1 MSFLRSSRFLLFATM
16 TSSVFLTACWFG
28 GEADLGAHVSDEGL
42 IPENFVPAD
51 VGMVLSYSLNN
62 DEQFAAVQSLEEK
75 LGDEGRLT
83 RTVAESFNAQ
93 FAEAG
98 LSYEND
104 LMPAFGE
111 QFRWVY
117 GARPKEDGAEIFSV
131 TTLGDADQMVSVFD
145 TLSDAGSF
153 EKKVLS
159 GRDVYLNADQ
169 TFYATVHEDLLLV
182 SDTPENLV
190 SMLDQDASDSLW
202 AADSYQEAMK
212 EIGQNFVFYGFLFP
226 ELYNETVDLSAGL
239 SIANI
244 PSAISRQSIVV
255 RAEEQGLSFD
265 VNMLANKE
273 KAKDAGLSF
282 DVVPKE
288 DPYLYKEFPTEGLM
302 AYFESYGLQ
311 QTLEQAD
318 KLGDETSSLDAMRE
332 GFRNYFGMDFDDEF
346 MSWFDK
352 GYVLALNQN
361 DSGLFPGIS
370 LYVDSSSDPEHA
382 KELLDKLDGQVSG
395 LMSVFE
401 EALPGAISKETIQ
414 IQGTDFTKVAIDLT
428 ELPRTEDSPLP
439 SLVTGSEMQLIYGV
453 LDGRVL
459 LTTATV
465 WEQEDPETVADSVL
479 YSKLKDQL
487 DDADQGLILLDA
499 SELANFAGDLRA
511 LREQLGLDVSETAV
525 EFEDFLDGFSGA
537 IAQSHT
543 GAYSS
548 TFSGYLM
555 LAD

>member
-1 MSFLRSSRFLLFATM
+1 MSFLRSARFLLFATV
-16 TSSVFLTACWFG
+16 TSSVFLTACFG
-28 GEADLGAHVSDEGL
+28 GEADLGAHVSGQGL
-42 IPENFVPAD
+42 IPENFMPAD

-62 DEQFAAVQSLEEK
+62 DEQFAAVQTLEEK
-75 LGDEGRLT
+75 LGDAGRLT

-93 FAEAG
+93 FADAG
-98 LSYEND
+98 LDYEKD

-117 GARPKEDGAEIFSV
+117 GARPKEEGAEVFSV
-131 TTLGDADQMVSVFD
+131 TTLGDPDQMVSVFD
-145 TLSDAGSF
+145 TLSEAGSF

-159 GRDVYLNADQ
+159 GRDVYVNAEA

-182 SDTPENLV
+182 SDTPENVV
-190 SMLDQDASDSLW
+190 SMLDQDEGDSLW
-202 AADSYQEAMK
+202 NAENYQEAMG
-212 EIGQNFVFYGFLFP
+212 EIGQDFVFYGFLFP
-226 ELYNETVDLSAGL
+226 ELYNDTLNLSTGL

-255 RAEEQGLSFD
+255 RAEAEGLSFD

-288 DPYLYKEFPTEGLM
+288 DPYLYKEVPAEGLM

-318 KLGDETSSLDAMRE
+318 KLGDDTSSLDAIRE
-332 GFRNYFGMDFDDEF
+332 GFRNYFGMDFDEDF
-346 MSWFDK
+346 MSWFDR
-352 GYVLALNQN
+352 GYVLALNTN
-361 DSGLFPGIS
+361 DSGLFPGIT
-370 LYVDSSSDPEHA
+370 LYVDSSSDEEHA
-382 KELLDKLDGQVSG
+382 QELLNKLDGQISG
-395 LMSVFE
+395 LMTVFE
-401 EALPGAISKETIQ
+401 EALPGAVSKDTVQ
-414 IQGTDFTKVAIDLT
+414 IQGTDFTKVSIDLT
-428 ELPRTEDSPLP
+428 ELPRTQDSPLP

-459 LTTATV
+459 LTTATA
-465 WEQEDPETVADSVL
+465 WEQENPETIADSVL
-479 YSKLKDQL
+479 YSKLKDKL

-499 SELANFAGDLRA
+499 GELANFAGDLRA
-511 LREQLGLDVSETAV
+511 LREQLDLEVSDTAMD
-525 EFEDFLDGFSGA
+525 FEDFLDGFSGA

-543 GAYSS
+543 EAYSS